1 MTAEQDKVL
10 KLYALLHRKEL
21 LSELL
26 KTERPEILYKH
37 LAFNSGLD
45 SATVQ
50 CCITN
55 INSSALKPLNPDFY
69 KLWEPYRYNNASC
82 ELLWMPANAMTDSAF
97 FADHLVKLRGR
108 LVQSMLRPKV
118 ALASVDT
125 EWVEDSQQTVNIFHL
140 SRCGSTLAA
149 RAFHLLAGSR
159 LLSESPVLTEFL
171 LNTNQPAAER
181 QRYLKLLIS
190 LQGRLTS
197 QEKQLVIKWNC
208 WDLAYF
214 SEICQSSAM
223 AWQIFLF
230 RHPEEILA
238 SHTLNGAGRHMVPDQ
253 NIPAS
258 VVFNP
263 EASLL
268 SWRIEVLKQL
278 MSQMLQII
286 KSHKI
291 RVLVFDYA
299 DLSASTLL
307 HMTGISPSLMTDSE
321 HDKLK
326 RLLNENVKIPHQQ
339 FKADRKKKLQLFTQS
354 EKKQINVLFPL
365 YEELR
370 RYRTVIE
377 KT

>member
-10 KLYALLHRKEL
+10 KLYALLHRKEM

-26 KTERPEILYKH
+26 KTERPEILYAR
-37 LAFNSGLD
+37 LAFNTGLD
-45 SATVQ
+45 GATLRS
-50 CCITN
+50 CIAD
-55 INSSALKPLNPDFY
+55 INSSALRPLNPDFY
-69 KLWEPYRYNNASC
+69 KLWEPYRYNNALE

-97 FADHLVKLRGR
+97 FADHLVKLRSG
-108 LVQSMLRPKV
+108 LVQTMLRPKV

-125 EWVEDSQQTVNIFHL
+125 EWVEENRQTVNIFHL

-181 QRYLKLLIS
+181 QHYLQLLIS

-214 SEICQSSAM
+214 SEICQSSPM
-223 AWQIFLF
+223 ARQIFLF

-238 SHTLNGAGRHMVPDQ
+238 SHILNGAGRHMVPNQ
-253 NIPAS
+253 NIPSS
-258 VVFNP
+258 VSFHP

-268 SWRIEVLKQL
+268 GWRIEVLKQL
-278 MSQMLQII
+278 MSQMLQVI
-286 KSHKI
+286 KTHKI

-307 HMTGISPSLMTDSE
+307 RMTGINPVLMTDSD

-326 RLLNENVKIPHQQ
+326 RLLNENVKIPDQQ
-339 FKADRKKKLQLFTQS
+339 FKADEKKKRQLFTPT

-370 RYRTVIE
+370 RYRTVI
-377 KT
+377 